1 MHSYN
6 HKPSILDD
14 DAVPKQNYHE
24 ITVSDVKSASE
35 VMNSIEELVT
45 TKRVSI
51 DTVFMDLR
59 DNGLLYIS
67 A

>member
-1 MHSYN
+1 MHSHN

-24 ITVSDVKSASE
+24 ITVSDIKSVSE
-35 VMNSIEELVT
+35 VMSAIEELVS

-59 DNGLLYIS
+59 DNGLCCAS

>member
-1 MHSYN
+1 MHSHN

-24 ITVSDVKSASE
+24 ITVSDINSVSE
-35 VMNSIEELVT
+35 VMSAIEELVS

-59 DNGLLYIS
+59 DNGLCCAS